1 MRNNYELLKI
11 ERQMQFLKKQILL
24 SVHFRIQEKEMQKI
38 HFTNANRN
46 NEKVYFDMWE
56 LL

>member
-24 SVHFRIQEKEMQKI
+24 SVHFRIQEKE
-38 HFTNANRN
+38 
-46 NEKVYFDMWE
+46 
-56 LL
+56 